1 MSLNSLH
8 NALVGHAKNDWE
20 IKMLY
25 DGDCPLCMREVNMLR
40 KRDKDQNKIG
50 FVDISSPE
58 YSARDNAGI
67 SYEEVQHFSLP
78 FALMVSLLQ
87 ITTSCR
93 VCYLLLGA
101 HSHSTQLSAIAQP
114 NSASNQSSS
123 YIAVLYCSFRHGV

>member
-1 MSLNSLH
+1 
-8 NALVGHAKNDWE
+8 
-20 IKMLY
+20 MLY

-67 SYEEVQHFSLP
+67 SYEEVQRFSLP

-87 ITTSCR
+87 ITT
-93 VCYLLLGA
+93 LL
-101 HSHSTQLSAIAQP
+101 
-114 NSASNQSSS
+114 
-123 YIAVLYCSFRHGV
+123 